1 MTKIF
6 VVEDDLILKRE
17 LMKILGAYGYEALT
31 SERYDD
37 MVSAID
43 ASKADLVLM
52 DVNLP
57 LCDGYALLKQL
68 REDSP
73 LPVIMLTSRES
84 EMDELMSINLGAD
97 DYVTKPYNAQILM
110 ARIGAVL
117 KRVRPVE
124 QSLLT
129 YKGVSLAIDQN
140 KVFMGDA
147 TTELTKNESRILWL
161 LMKAQGKIMTRE
173 SLMNALWQSD
183 VFVDDNTLTVN
194 VNRLRKKL
202 EQIGI
207 EDYIHTKRGQG
218 YSI

>member
-1 MTKIF
+1 MMTVFI
-6 VVEDDLILKRE
+6 VEDDLILKRE
-17 LMKILGAYGYEALT
+17 LMKILKAYGYEAVT
-31 SERYDD
+31 TERYDE
-37 MVSAID
+37 MVDTIIS
-43 ASKADLVLM
+43 SKPDLVVL

-57 LCDGYALLKQL
+57 LCDGYGILKQL
-68 REDSP
+68 RQNSAI
-73 LPVIMLTSRES
+73 PVIMLTSRES

-117 KRVRPVE
+117 KRVQPIE
-124 QSLLT
+124 QTLLT
-129 YKGVSLAIDQN
+129 YKGLSLAIEQN
-140 KVFMGDA
+140 KVTYGQKSL
-147 TTELTKNESRILWL
+147 ELTKNESRILWL
-161 LMKAQGKIMTRE
+161 LMKAQGNIMSRE
-173 SLMNALWQSD
+173 TLMNELWQSD

>member
-1 MTKIF
+1 MTVFI
-6 VVEDDLILKRE
+6 VEDDLILKRE
-17 LMKILGAYGYEALT
+17 LMKILKAYGYEAVT
-31 SERYDD
+31 TERYDE
-37 MVSAID
+37 MVDTIIS
-43 ASKADLVLM
+43 SKPDLVVL

-57 LCDGYALLKQL
+57 LCDGYGILKQL
-68 REDSP
+68 RQNSAI
-73 LPVIMLTSRES
+73 PVIMLTSRES

-117 KRVRPVE
+117 KRVQPIE
-124 QSLLT
+124 QTLLT
-129 YKGVSLAIDQN
+129 YKELSLAIEQN
-140 KVFMGDA
+140 KVTYGQKSL
-147 TTELTKNESRILWL
+147 ELTKNESRILWL
-161 LMKAQGKIMTRE
+161 LMKAQGNIMSRE
-173 SLMNALWQSD
+173 TLMNELWQSD